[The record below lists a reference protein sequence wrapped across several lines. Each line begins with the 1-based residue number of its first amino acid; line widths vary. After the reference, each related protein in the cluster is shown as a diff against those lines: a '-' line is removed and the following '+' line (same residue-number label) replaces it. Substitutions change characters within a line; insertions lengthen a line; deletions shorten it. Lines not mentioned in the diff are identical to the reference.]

1 MQTFLPYPDFEAT
14 ARVLDSRRLG
24 KQRVEVIQIVR
35 ALTRPDYAWKSHP
48 AVLMWSGFEEA
59 LGTYG
64 QVMSRVWVEQG
75 FGDTCAAT
83 IAADLAAVGIDGLR
97 SQEELA
103 AAGELPAWLGDE
115 ALHRSHQ
122 SALARK
128 DPEFYG
134 PRFPGVPADLPYLW
148 PVRAPGA
155 LEAEERKAAAARAR
169 AEREARKV
177 QLEAEKAARKRSR
190 AAKKA
195 ARTRKANQQRA
206 AREARAALRA
216 GRSGRE

>member
-35 ALTRPDYAWKSHP
+35 ALTRPAYAWKSHP
-48 AVLMWSGFEEA
+48 AVLMWSGHEEA
-59 LGTYG
+59 LGAYG
-64 QVMSRVWVEQG
+64 LVMSRVWIEQG

-83 IAADLAAVGIDGLR
+83 ISADLAAVGIEQLR
-97 SQEELA
+97 SQDELE
-103 AAGELPAWLGDE
+103 AAGELPPWLGDE

-122 SALARK
+122 SALVRK

-134 PRFPGVPADLPYLW
+134 PRFPGVPDDLPYLW

-155 LEAEERKAAAARAR
+155 IEAEERKAAAAGAR

-216 GRSGRE
+216 ERLDT

>member
-14 ARVLDSRRLG
+14 ARVLDTRRLG

-35 ALTRPDYAWKSHP
+35 ALTRPAYAWKSHP
-48 AVLMWSGFEEA
+48 AVLMWSGYEEV

-83 IAADLAAVGIDGLR
+83 IADDLAAVGIEGLR
-97 SQEELA
+97 AQEALA
-103 AAGELPAWLGDE
+103 AAGELPPWLGDE

-122 SALARK
+122 SALVRK
-128 DPEFYG
+128 DPDFYG
-134 PRFPGVPADLPYLW
+134 PRFPGIPDDLPYLW
-148 PVRAPGA
+148 PVRAPGV
-155 LEAEERKAAAARAR
+155 LEAEERRAAAAAAR
-169 AEREARKV
+169 AEREARRV
-177 QLEAEKAARKRSR
+177 QLEAEKAARRRSR

-195 ARTRKANQQRA
+195 ARTRKANQRA
-206 AREARAALRA
+206 R
-216 GRSGRE
+216 RSGT

>member
-1 MQTFLPYPDFEAT
+1 VQTFLPYPDFEAT
-14 ARVLDSRRLG
+14 AWALDTRRLG

-64 QVMSRVWVEQG
+64 QVVSRVWVEQG

-83 IAADLAAVGIDGLR
+83 IAADLAAAGV
-97 SQEELA
+97 EELRPQA
-103 AAGELPAWLGDE
+103 ELAGAGELPPWLGDE

-122 SALARK
+122 SALVRK
-128 DPEFYG
+128 DPDFYG
-134 PRFPGVPADLPYLW
+134 PRFPGVPDDLPYLW
-148 PVRAPGA
+148 PVRAPGVI
-155 LEAEERKAAAARAR
+155 EAEERRAASAAAR

-206 AREARAALRA
+206 AREARATLRSQRLD
-216 GRSGRE
+216 G